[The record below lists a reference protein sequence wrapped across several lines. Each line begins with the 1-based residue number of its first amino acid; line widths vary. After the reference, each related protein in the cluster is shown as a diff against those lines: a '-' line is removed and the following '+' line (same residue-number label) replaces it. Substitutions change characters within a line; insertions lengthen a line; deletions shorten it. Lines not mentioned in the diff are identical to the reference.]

1 MLSINSTVKLF
12 LAIDPVDMRNYA
24 VMEVMLSPRR
34 SVRVNFSP
42 VAARLR
48 TRGS

>member
-1 MLSINSTVKLF
+1 VF
-12 LAIDPVDMRNYA
+12 LYRRPTDMRNYA